1 MASITWNKKGKNKN
15 WRETV
20 FAFSA
25 SMLSEWCLKVTQ
37 SEEDFFF
44 FHFLSV
50 IGCCTWHSW
59 ARHWG
64 CGRVRFPGQEAC
76 VRSRAFFI
84 LFLLS
89 SFVVIR
95 LSYKVSIFSVFFFSC
110 AFCIFSV
117 FFFTGI
123 SFMFSFY
130 FYIVFTIFVVQ
141 VLASKSFPCI
151 SCLRLSLDIFTCFQ
165 IFSSFFLPLYLIKLI
180 SSFFFVFLFGL
191 YYFCFVLLYVPLIS
205 CYALLLFFFICHF
218 PL

>member
-44 FHFLSV
+44 HFLSV

-64 CGRVRFPGQEAC
+64 CGRVRFPGREAC

-84 LFLLS
+84 LVLLS

-95 LSYKVSIFSVFFFSC
+95 LSYKVSIFSVFFFMC
-110 AFCIFSV
+110 LLYIFCFFLREYHLCFLFISTLCLLFSLSKFLLLNHSHLFLV
-117 FFFTGI
+117 FVCLWTYLLVFKFSLL
-123 SFMFSFY
+123 SFSLSICFSLFPVS
-130 FYIVFTIFVVQ
+130 FLSFHLVYIIFV
-141 VLASKSFPCI
+141 SFCYMCRWYPVMHYYCFFYM
-151 SCLRLSLDIFTCFQ
+151 SFSTLRC
-165 IFSSFFLPLYLIKLI
+165 
-180 SSFFFVFLFGL
+180 
-191 YYFCFVLLYVPLIS
+191 
-205 CYALLLFFFICHF
+205 
-218 PL
+218 